1 MRENC
6 GYNLEPA
13 VRVSKPQEGACQGIA
28 GVMPPRTGELES
40 RTAHSSCRGGPAT
53 VFEQLMTIVAITV
66 ALAAKSRVRVL
77 MSPLPVLLLFF
88 AIGLRPVM
96 ILALLFP

>member
-13 VRVSKPQEGACQGIA
+13 VRVSKPQEGACRGIA
-28 GVMPPRTGELES
+28 GVMPP